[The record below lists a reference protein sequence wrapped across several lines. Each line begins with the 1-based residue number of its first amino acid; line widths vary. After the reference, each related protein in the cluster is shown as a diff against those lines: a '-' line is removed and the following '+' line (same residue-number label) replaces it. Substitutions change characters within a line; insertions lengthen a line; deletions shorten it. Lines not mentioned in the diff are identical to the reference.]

1 MGAGA
6 FLTGRTKP
14 SGELSRYLLLRG
26 VWLVALEIVVVRC
39 LGLQFNVDYRTTMVN
54 VLWALGWSM
63 IALAGLVH
71 LPAVAV
77 GIIGLSPS
85 WAQPV

>member
-1 MGAGA
+1 
-6 FLTGRTKP
+6 
-14 SGELSRYLLLRG
+14 
-26 VWLVALEIVVVRC
+26 
-39 LGLQFNVDYRTTMVN
+39 MVN

-77 GIIGLSPS
+77 GTPASP
-85 WAQPV
+85 